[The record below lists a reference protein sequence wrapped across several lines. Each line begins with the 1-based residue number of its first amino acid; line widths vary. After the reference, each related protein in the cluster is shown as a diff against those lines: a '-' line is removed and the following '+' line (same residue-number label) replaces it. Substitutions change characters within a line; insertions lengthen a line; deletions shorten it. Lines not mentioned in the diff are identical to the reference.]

1 MPSGLKRLT
10 LAAVTREGLGYARMP
25 KTDHSDG
32 AGTLASGGVIVA
44 HRACPPPYA
53 RICEAT
59 NLNRQV
65 VARRRYDVRIS
76 LVADE
81 ARSSAPRPDRA
92 QGASPPVA
100 PLTPSTA
107 EGPSDAELVRRLGD
121 ADGAALSQLYQRFGR
136 PCYSLARRICADEGL
151 AEDVVQEVFLTLWR
165 DPTRFDPSRGGF
177 ATWLLTL
184 IHHKAVDAVR
194 RESTIRRRTVAAPE
208 AGEDWSPTPVP
219 GADQAALAR
228 VAAGQVRA
236 ALHRLPVDQRQ
247 VLALAYFGGHTQREI
262 AVLTGVPLGTVK
274 SRMFTAVQRLRVL
287 LNDQLGP
294 DALVT
299 EASVVREV
307 NR

>member
-1 MPSGLKRLT
+1 M
-10 LAAVTREGLGYARMP
+10 
-25 KTDHSDG
+25 
-32 AGTLASGGVIVA
+32 
-44 HRACPPPYA
+44 
-53 RICEAT
+53 
-59 NLNRQV
+59 
-65 VARRRYDVRIS
+65 
-76 LVADE
+76 ADE
-81 ARSSAPRPDRA
+81 ARSSVPRPERWQNSSDPV
-92 QGASPPVA
+92 PP
-100 PLTPSTA
+100 TPSMG
-107 EGPSDAELVRRLGD
+107 EGPSDVELVRRLGD

-165 DPTRFDPSRGGF
+165 DPSRFDPARGGF

-219 GADQAALAR
+219 GADQAAMAR

-274 SRMFTAVQRLRVL
+274 SRMFTAVQRLRSL
-287 LNDQLGP
+287 LADQLGP
-294 DALVT
+294 DTLIA
-299 EASVVREV
+299 EARVVREAK
-307 NR
+307 R

>member
-1 MPSGLKRLT
+1 M
-10 LAAVTREGLGYARMP
+10 ADDARP
-25 KTDHSDG
+25 
-32 AGTLASGGVIVA
+32 
-44 HRACPPPYA
+44 
-53 RICEAT
+53 
-59 NLNRQV
+59 
-65 VARRRYDVRIS
+65 
-76 LVADE
+76 
-81 ARSSAPRPDRA
+81 SAPRPDQWQDTA
-92 QGASPPVA
+92 EPAPPV
-100 PLTPSTA
+100 SSMA

-136 PCYSLARRICADEGL
+136 SCYSLARRICADEGL

-194 RESTIRRRTVAAPE
+194 RESTIRRRMVTAPE

-219 GADQAALAR
+219 GADQAAMTR
-228 VAAGQVRA
+228 VAASQVRA
-236 ALHRLPVDQRQ
+236 ALHRLPLEQRQ

-274 SRMFTAVQRLRVL
+274 SRMFTAVQRLRSL
-287 LNDQLGP
+287 LTDQLGP
-294 DALVT
+294 DTLVA
-299 EASVVREV
+299 EATMVRKV

>member
-1 MPSGLKRLT
+1 M
-10 LAAVTREGLGYARMP
+10 
-25 KTDHSDG
+25 
-32 AGTLASGGVIVA
+32 
-44 HRACPPPYA
+44 
-53 RICEAT
+53 
-59 NLNRQV
+59 
-65 VARRRYDVRIS
+65 
-76 LVADE
+76 ADE
-81 ARSSAPRPDRA
+81 ARSSTPRPDRWHDA
-92 QGASPPVA
+92 AKPAPQGASV
-100 PLTPSTA
+100 S
-107 EGPSDAELVRRLGD
+107 EGPSDAELVRRLSD
-121 ADGAALSQLYQRFGR
+121 ADGAALAQLYQRFGR

-194 RESTIRRRTVAAPE
+194 RESTIRRRMVAAPE

-236 ALHRLPVDQRQ
+236 ALHRLPVEQRQ

-274 SRMFTAVQRLRVL
+274 SRMFTAVQRLRSM

-294 DALVT
+294 DALVA
-299 EASVVREV
+299 EASAVREV
-307 NR
+307 GR